1 MLSIYFGDRSYSQ
14 QPWISFAPLADDGL
28 PRLRGG
34 DEASDLVK
42 TLQSGL
48 QKELQDNFRRG
59 AIEGSRPG
67 EPDLISNFWTEIN
80 RNMSRAGL

>member
-1 MLSIYFGDRSYSQ
+1 
-14 QPWISFAPLADDGL
+14 LADDGL

-34 DEASDLVK
+34 DEASGRVK
-42 TLQSGL
+42 TLQPGL
-48 QKELQDNFRRG
+48 QKERQDNFRRG

-67 EPDLISNFWTEIN
+67 ERDLISNFWTEIN